1 MLEVFATA
9 HKSIRRREAMSTS
22 SGTGPQRIYLDNS
35 ATTRVADEVVQAMLP
50 CFTEVYGNASSTH
63 QFGQRARQAVEDAR
77 QQVAA
82 LLNADKTEITFLS
95 GGTEADNLAIKGIAE
110 AHADKGRHIITSQIE
125 HPAVLA
131 TCGQL
136 EQRGWRVTYL
146 PVYRA
151 GIVRRD
157 DVRAALTDETTLI
170 TVMHA
175 NNEIGTIQP
184 LREIGALVQERRQAG
199 QRHLHLHT
207 DAVQSVGKI
216 PVDVRELGV
225 DLLSL
230 SAHKINGPKGIGALF
245 VRKGVRLRSQ
255 MHGGHHE
262 RDRRAGTES
271 VPLIVGLG
279 RAAELARQHLSDY
292 ATRVCELRDYLE
304 SEILNRIPDTLRNGA
319 ATPRLPHITNI
330 SFAHVE
336 GEGLMIS
343 LDLKGV
349 AVSTGSACSSG
360 SLEPSHVLLAIGLPS
375 DTGRGSLRFS
385 LGHENTRAEIQH
397 VLETLPPLVE
407 KLRRLSPL
415 AGKKQPSQRSEP
427 TTIVT

>member
-1 MLEVFATA
+1 MTQTQTQT
-9 HKSIRRREAMSTS
+9 K
-22 SGTGPQRIYLDNS
+22 RIYLDNS
-35 ATTRVADEVVQAMLP
+35 ATTRVDDEVVQAMLP

-63 QFGQRARQAVEDAR
+63 QWGQRAQQAIEEAR

-110 AHADKGRHIITSQIE
+110 AHAEKGRHIITSQIE
-125 HPAVLA
+125 HPAVLT
-131 TCGQL
+131 TCGHL
-136 EQRGWRVTYL
+136 EKQGWRVSYL
-146 PVYRA
+146 PVYRE
-151 GIVRRD
+151 GIVRVE

-170 TVMHA
+170 TVMHV

-184 LREIGALVQERRQAG
+184 LQEIGALVRERRQAG

-216 PVDVRELGV
+216 PVDVKELGV

-230 SAHKINGPKGIGALF
+230 SAHKIHGPKGIGALY
-245 VRKGVRLRSQ
+245 VRRGVRLRSQ

-279 RAAELARQHLSDY
+279 KAAELARLRLDEFM
-292 ATRVCELRDYLE
+292 TRTRELRDYLE
-304 SEILNRIPDTLRNGA
+304 AEILRRIPDTIRNGDA
-319 ATPRLPHITNI
+319 ERRVPHISSI
-330 SFAHVE
+330 SFEHVE

-360 SLEPSHVLLAIGLPS
+360 SLEPSHVLMAIGLPG

-385 LGHENTRAEIQH
+385 LSRNTTREEIDY
-397 VLETLPPLVE
+397 VLEVLPPLVE

-415 AGKKQPSQRSEP
+415 AKEKKNTPAPEP
-427 TTIVT
+427 LSA